1 MLNSDKHQKY
11 LYTNACYRAEKG
23 IKKSEERAKKKAEK
37 HKKNEKWMIKK
48 AIKDAEKE
56 AEKKSS
62 TAQEQLYAKACKE
75 ALTASSSVKVPVHPV
90 NVEANLLK
98 M

>member
-1 MLNSDKHQKY
+1 
-11 LYTNACYRAEKG
+11 
-23 IKKSEERAKKKAEK
+23 
-37 HKKNEKWMIKK
+37 MIKK

-75 ALTASSSVKVPVHPV
+75 ALKASSSVKVPVHPV